1 VLGYEITDDS
11 SPDSRLQAL
20 HETNTTEGEEVTE
33 GEEEEEEERAW
44 QGAGNAVPEEVG
56 SLVEHPT
63 PEQALQAKLRCRDR
77 LQQLFRPPLA
87 AFGIRSPRT
96 RCWGGGKV
104 SAVAP
109 EPAPAIIGAA
119 TCKPQ
124 DDAGNNDIAESAGSD
139 AEEVGLLTEPSVT
152 SLSKDAL
159 AAARAAAAAAAAA
172 AGDAV
177 PPRAN
182 RLEKWQERLK
192 MPVFVLLWYFFNVQ
206 YNIENK
212 RLLAVFPLTW
222 AVAWIQLFAGCP
234 MVVLMW
240 AFGFVQFPVI
250 TKADIWT
257 LVPVAAFFAVAQVC
271 TVASLCSMA
280 VSFTHVVKAL
290 EPAATAFATAVILKE
305 VFHPAVYLSLIP
317 VFAGVAM
324 ASASEVSFAL
334 FGFATAM
341 LSNFALSARNV
352 LATKFDSVGDMGAD
366 KVERMTNQLSI
377 LTLVATVLL
386 LPLAIASPGG
396 LLDCP
401 PAWHAALDQ
410 NVPAAEL
417 VYRMAASG
425 FHFYMYQ
432 LSSFWALSQ
441 ASPMTYSV
449 LNTLKRVVI
458 IIASVVVLRNPLS
471 MGTAVGAAVAIAG
484 GFLYLVAK
492 RRFPSS
498 VPTK

>member
-1 VLGYEITDDS
+1 MLPDPLPAEPDVEQGGKLGSEIMDDAS
-11 SPDSRLQAL
+11 QDCRPQTML
-20 HETNTTEGEEVTE
+20 HEEDEKEHDTQEGD
-33 GEEEEEEERAW
+33 
-44 QGAGNAVPEEVG
+44 NAVVGELG
-56 SLVEHPT
+56 SLVENPA
-63 PEQALQAKLRCRDR
+63 PEHAVQAKCGCMDR
-77 LQQLFRPPLA
+77 LQQLFWPSSA
-87 AFGIRSPRT
+87 APGSGRART
-96 RCWGGGKV
+96 RCWRGSKV
-104 SAVAP
+104 SPVAL
-109 EPAPAIIGAA
+109 EPVPATIGAV
-119 TCKPQ
+119 TGEP
-124 DDAGNNDIAESAGSD
+124 DGDAGDRDLAESD
-139 AEEVGLLTEPSVT
+139 AEEAELLR
-152 SLSKDAL
+152 DAL
-159 AAARAAAAAAAAA
+159 AAARAATAAAAAV
-172 AGDAV
+172 AGTAS
-177 PPRAN
+177 PPHTSS
-182 RLEKWQERLK
+182 LERWQERLK
-192 MPVFVLLWYFFNVQ
+192 MPFFVLLWYFFNVQ
-206 YNIENK
+206 YNLENK

-234 MVVLMW
+234 ILVLMW
-240 AFGFVQFPVI
+240 ALGFVRFPNV
-250 TKADIWT
+250 TRADVWT

-334 FGFATAM
+334 FGFMTAM

-352 LATKFDSVGDMGAD
+352 LASKFGSLGDMGDD

-377 LTLVATVLL
+377 LTIVATVLL
-386 LPLAIASPGG
+386 LPLAIALPGG

-401 PAWHAALDQ
+401 SAWHAALDR
-410 NVPAAEL
+410 NVPMAEL

-432 LSSFWALSQ
+432 LTSFWALSQ

-449 LNTLKRVVI
+449 LNTLKRIVI

-471 MGTAVGAAVAIAG
+471 MGTAVGAVVAIAG
-484 GFLYLVAK
+484 GFLYSVAK
-492 RRFPSS
+492 QRFPSS
-498 VPTK
+498 VQGN